1 MSAFDDEF
9 GLFGDDEG
17 EEDERRSTLGARRIA
32 TSETV
37 INDIEPED
45 EAAPSHRRNPERSV
59 RPAPSSAP
67 RFERRPVAARPP
79 VDPEISQTRAADL
92 LAFLAKKLVSK
103 PDAVSVEVFSG
114 DRGPVLELAVD
125 PEDLGKVIGR
135 GGRVAQALRT
145 VVRAGA
151 ESKVAIDILDVD
163 EVYED
168 EDGEQA
174 AAPEAVNDES

>member
-9 GLFGDDEG
+9 GLFGEDEA
-17 EEDERRSTLGARRIA
+17 EEDERRSTLGARKIA

-45 EAAPSHRRNPERSV
+45 DAAPPRRRNVEGSARSATSS
-59 RPAPSSAP
+59 PA
-67 RFERRPVAARPP
+67 RFERRPLARRPP
-79 VDPEISQTRAADL
+79 VNPEVSQTRAVEL

-135 GGRVAQALRT
+135 AGRVAQALRT

-168 EDGEQA
+168 EDGDPVAQETL
-174 AAPEAVNDES
+174 NDES